1 MEGCVVNLKDLEN
14 WLTPTD
20 AAKVLKE
27 QGRGVSRQAIEK
39 RLNDGRY
46 RAVKTRQGWLID
58 PKEFLERE
66 KAMREAEE

>member
-1 MEGCVVNLKDLEN
+1 MKLKDLES

-20 AAKVLKE
+20 AAKVLKK

-66 KAMREAEE
+66 KALREGEK

>member
-1 MEGCVVNLKDLEN
+1 VNLKDLES

-20 AAKVLKE
+20 AAKVLKK

-58 PKEFLERE
+58 PKEFLQRE
-66 KAMREAEE
+66 KALREGKA